1 MKYQQKTF
9 VVTGGLSGLGKGTV
23 ERLSQLGGNVA
34 VIDLALPDKPKEGS
48 SPVQYF
54 NADVSK
60 TQEITAAVN
69 KIVAWNKATGSV
81 IAGVVSC
88 AGFLGPSKIISKNG
102 TSMLLD
108 QFSKVIDINLI
119 GTVDLIRQF
128 VPYIATQSPNA
139 TGERGVLITVSSA
152 AAFDGQEGQTA
163 YGAAKGA
170 IASMTLPLAR
180 DLSCWGIRAVCIAPG
195 LFDTGMAASMP
206 QKAKESLENSLE
218 FPARAGEP
226 EEFASLVEHVIDNS
240 MLNGTV
246 ICLDGAARMPS
257 RL

>member
-1 MKYQQKTF
+1 M
-9 VVTGGLSGLGKGTV
+9 
-23 ERLSQLGGNVA
+23 
-34 VIDLALPDKPKEGS
+34 AL
-48 SPVQYF
+48 
-54 NADVSK
+54 N
-60 TQEITAAVN
+60 
-69 KIVAWNKATGSV
+69 
-81 IAGVVSC
+81 
-88 AGFLGPSKIISKNG
+88 
-102 TSMLLD
+102 

-119 GTVDLIRQF
+119 GTVDLIRQLT
-128 VPYIATQSPNA
+128 PHIATQSQNVK
-139 TGERGVLITVSSA
+139 GERGVLITVSSA

-195 LFDTGMAASMP
+195 LFDTGMAAGMP
-206 QKAKESLENSLE
+206 EKAKESLEKTLE
-218 FPARAGEP
+218 FPSRAGEP

-246 ICLDGAARMPS
+246 IRLDGAARMPS